1 MHLKQARGRRGSAGR
16 GIDTHGAKRGGRDS
30 DVKSRKGAPYHY
42 TECGLAN
49 VWLVNGFREET
60 TPYGKAVAIDDMGG
74 LHAAIAQFLVRQKPR
89 WSGGEFRFIRK
100 ELDMSQLSLATV
112 FGKDVQTIARWEKSG
127 RVPRMADRF
136 MRVLYQ
142 EAADGNEKI
151 VDLVKRLNDTDQQ
164 EQQKMLF
171 ESQRGWQMRAAG

>member
-1 MHLKQARGRRGSAGR
+1 MHLKQARGRGGSPGR
-16 GIDTHGAKRGGRDS
+16 GRDSHGTKRGGRNG
-30 DVKSRKGAPYHY
+30 DVKPRSRSLYHY

-49 VWLVNGFREET
+49 VWLVNGFREER
-60 TPYGKAVAIDDMGG
+60 TPYGKAVAIDDMSG
-74 LHAAIAQFLVRQKPR
+74 LHAAIAQYLVRHKPR

-100 ELDMSQLSLATV
+100 ELDMSQQSLATV

-136 MRVLYQ
+136 MRVLYEESAQ
-142 EAADGNEKI
+142 GNERI
-151 VDLVKRLNDTDQQ
+151 VDLVRRLNEIDEQD
-164 EQQKMLF
+164 QQKMLF